1 MLASELLNEFFNKL
15 LRSAAGNIFLMDWV
29 GHMLFSISGYFEVVV
44 EVFPADEAIVGGW
57 FGNQLFHIYEYY
69 LFSRMSFF

>member
-1 MLASELLNEFFNKL
+1 
-15 LRSAAGNIFLMDWV
+15 MDWV

-44 EVFPADEAIVGGW
+44 EVFPADETIVGGW